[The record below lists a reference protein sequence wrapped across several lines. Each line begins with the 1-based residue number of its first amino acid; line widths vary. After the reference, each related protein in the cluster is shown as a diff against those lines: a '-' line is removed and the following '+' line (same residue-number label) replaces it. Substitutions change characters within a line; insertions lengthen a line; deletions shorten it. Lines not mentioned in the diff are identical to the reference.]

1 MLDMAFVF
9 VFVFVEAF
17 IARNS
22 VQTEDFFGG
31 GGDGFLFVFFTLVRP
46 RYVASTTFCN
56 VTECC
61 GGENYRGDNRWTDG
75 RRQGV
80 SRQRSNH
87 AIRAEPGGRVPESE
101 AGNVSRRMR
110 PCVRRPVPQ
119 GTG

>member
-1 MLDMAFVF
+1 MKIFL
-9 VFVFVEAF
+9 E
-17 IARNS
+17 
-22 VQTEDFFGG
+22 GG
-31 GGDGFLFVFFTLVRP
+31 GVFLFSFFTLLRP

-87 AIRAEPGGRVPESE
+87 AIRAEPGGRVPESDGWGVTSE
-101 AGNVSRRMR
+101 LSLHFD
-110 PCVRRPVPQ
+110 VREQNPVLS
-119 GTG
+119 